1 MDEMKIS
8 EEAKEIIE
16 EIIVGCIGV
25 ILSALFKNLG
35 K

>member
-1 MDEMKIS
+1 MNEMS
-8 EEAKEIIE
+8 EEVKEVIE
-16 EIIVGCIGV
+16 EIIVGCIGI